1 MCRVCIASANFI
13 ITCTHLNVV
22 KMKLASCVLYLEE
35 VTGSDE
41 EGRVL
46 LLVFRTL
53 LSQRRQSLQ
62 TQLAD
67 L

>member
-1 MCRVCIASANFI
+1 MLVFFKHYFTELI
-13 ITCTHLNVV
+13 VV
-22 KMKLASCVLYLEE
+22 YLEE
-35 VTGSDE
+35 VTGGDK

-62 TQLAD
+62 AQLTD
-67 L
+67 LRAHPEDAH

>member
-1 MCRVCIASANFI
+1 MVLYVLLWQTF
-13 ITCTHLNVV
+13 TCLLVV
-22 KMKLASCVLYLEE
+22 KKQPSQRCVVYLEE
-35 VTGSDE
+35 VTGGDE

-62 TQLAD
+62 TQLID